1 MNTTI
6 RKLSIFV
13 FMVPAMTTLIIGS
26 ATTFAASNTNT
37 SHHIQQIGNDDSW
50 TSSFTHS
57 PYSTGTVGSDD
68 LESLGYS
75 QYGSG
80 SHQQDH
86 NRSTDMI
93 SDINGDNS
101 NSTASSLEPDRFS
114 SIEYAWNHTHHHHHH
129 NSLTDMISDINGD
142 NSNSTAS
149 SLEPDSFS
157 SIEYAWNHPHHH
169 HNGMIVD
176 IN

>member
-1 MNTTI
+1 MNASTV

-13 FMVPAMTTLIIGS
+13 LMVPAMTTLMIGT
-26 ATTFAASNTNT
+26 ATTFAASNT
-37 SHHIQQIGNDDSW
+37 HHYIPQVGNDDSW

-68 LESLGYS
+68 LGSLGYS

-80 SHQQDH
+80 NHH
-86 NRSTDMI
+86 NSSTGMI
-93 SDINGDNS
+93 ADINGDNS
-101 NSTASSLEPDRFS
+101 NSTAGSLEP
-114 SIEYAWNHTHHHHHH
+114 
-129 NSLTDMISDINGD
+129 G
-142 NSNSTAS
+142 
-149 SLEPDSFS
+149 SFS

-169 HNGMIVD
+169 HHQNNMIVD

>member
-13 FMVPAMTTLIIGS
+13 FMVPAMITLMIGA
-26 ATTFAASNTNT
+26 ATTFAASNT
-37 SHHIQQIGNDDSW
+37 HHHFQQIGNDDSW

-57 PYSTGTVGSDD
+57 PYSTGTVGGDD
-68 LESLGYS
+68 LGSLGYS

-80 SHQQDH
+80 SHQQH
-86 NRSTDMI
+86 PTAA
-93 SDINGDNS
+93 DINGDNS
-101 NSTASSLEPDRFS
+101 NSTAGSLEPGSFS
-114 SIEYAWNHTHHHHHH
+114 SIEYAWNHPHHHHHHHHH
-129 NSLTDMISDINGD
+129 NSLTDMIADINGD
-142 NSNSTAS
+142 NSNSTAG
-149 SLEPDSFS
+149 SLEPGSFS

-169 HNGMIVD
+169 HNNMIVD

>member
-142 NSNSTAS
+142 NSNSTTS

>member
-1 MNTTI
+1 MNASTV

-13 FMVPAMTTLIIGS
+13 FMVPAMTTLMIGT
-26 ATTFAASNTNT
+26 ATTFAAFDTHT
-37 SHHIQQIGNDDSW
+37 HYYIPQIGNDDSW

-68 LESLGYS
+68 LGSLGYS

-80 SHQQDH
+80 NHH

-93 SDINGDNS
+93 ADDGDNS
-101 NSTASSLEPDRFS
+101 NNTASSLEPGNFS
-114 SIEYAWNHTHHHHHH
+114 SIEYAWNHPHYHYHDH
-129 NSLTDMISDINGD
+129 NSLTGMIADIDGD
-142 NSNSTAS
+142 NSNNTAS
-149 SLEPDSFS
+149 SLEPGSFS

-169 HNGMIVD
+169 YNSMIVD
-176 IN
+176 IK